1 MDKPPK
7 WYYATAIVALL
18 WNLVGC
24 AAYLADVMM
33 SPEALAA
40 LTDAQRALYEAR
52 PSWAVAATAVAVW
65 GGALGCVGLLVRK
78 SWSKWLL
85 LASLAALV
93 VQNVWLFGLSGA
105 AAVDPGALGLQG
117 MVFAIAV
124 GLVLLARR
132 AALRGWITA

>member
-24 AAYLADVMM
+24 VAYLADVRM

-40 LTDAQRALYEAR
+40 LSDAQRALYEAR
-52 PSWAVAATAVAVW
+52 PSWAVGATAVAVW
-65 GGALGCVGLLVRK
+65 GGALGCVGLLARK
-78 SWSKWLL
+78 AWSKWLL

-93 VQNVWLFGLSGA
+93 VQNIWLFGLSGA
-105 AAVDPGALGLQG
+105 AAVDPTALGLQG

-132 AALRGWITA
+132 AAHRGWIV